1 MASLRERAWAKLR
14 VFAQRF
20 VLGARQ
26 GGVSVVAAILAYFPS
41 HLVGLQQP
49 FWSAITAIA
58 VAQMEFQATRA
69 IARRQFTGAAIGG
82 AIGLGMILGFGDNL
96 LVYACAIMLAVLV
109 CWLLNVGD
117 ASQLGGITATII
129 MLVPHLGTPQ
139 SILFSRLSEVGWGVA
154 VGLAVAWAVDRLVR
168 KFGKEPGAAEVSA
181 AD

>member
-1 MASLRERAWAKLR
+1 VTSLRAR
-14 VFAQRF
+14 VWSRLAIFGQRF
-20 VLGARQ
+20 LMGLRQ

-41 HLVGLQQP
+41 HMVGLQQP

-58 VAQMEFQATRA
+58 VAQMEFQTTRA

-96 LVYACAIMLAVLV
+96 LAYACAIVLAVLV

-129 MLVPHLGTPQ
+129 MLVPHSGAPQ
-139 SILFSRLSEVGWGVA
+139 SILFSRLSEVGWGVG

-168 KFGKEPGAAEVSA
+168 RFGRS
-181 AD
+181 